1 MIFPEQALEC
11 LTSCKTCSEIED
23 SRLSLAAQNGLR
35 DEVVR
40 VSEVDAVGLSEK
52 NVKELEGATIDL
64 LETLA
69 SLIKNRRTVSD
80 ERKSTN
86 SWFISTLLKICILF
100 LNSSW
105 KINTP
110 KNAAV

>member
-11 LTSCKTCSEIED
+11 LTSCKTCSEIEG
-23 SRLSLAAQNGLR
+23 RGLSLAAQNGLL

-40 VSEVDAVGLSEK
+40 VSEVDAVGLPEK
-52 NVKELEGATIDL
+52 NVKELESATVDL

-69 SLIKNRRTVSD
+69 SLIENRRTVSD

-86 SWFISTLLKICILF
+86 GS
-100 LNSSW
+100 
-105 KINTP
+105 
-110 KNAAV
+110 